1 MEESLDNIIR
11 KLALSNNT
19 KIYITDVFK
28 DEIALYKILDDK
40 IVFDSKMQLTS
51 FLESLQNIVNA
62 SYLKGV
68 MEMFSIPKFKEELKN
83 GNEKVKFKYQDLNNK
98 WHIITSMLI
107 KNSSELIFSLV
118 EDEENIKNNSV
129 TSDEKFNNLVSNL
142 SDAML
147 KIYNSFDIKINDIED
162 IKKIEEYINTIL
174 SGLSNK
180 YPELKKSFKENALDV
195 SSMAYDSILIV
206 DDDLVTR
213 NMIKKVFQNE
223 YKIVMATNGK
233 EAIEYLESNKN
244 KSKFE
249 SSDNVLG
256 IFLDLT
262 MPVMDGFAV
271 LEYLSKNNYLSKVP
285 VIIISGDYERETKMR
300 VYNYNIADMLEKP
313 FDFEIVKHRIG
324 NFINLYK
331 SSNALTNLVVGQGEK
346 LKDLIDAFVK
356 AYEVDYEDNIRK
368 VKSYIKILANKIK
381 DNYPEYNLTD
391 ELVEKMSDA
400 SKYYDIGFYSIP
412 RKILNKKE
420 KLNQDELKII
430 KEYPLFGTKMTEY
443 ILSLTSDMKYKDYA
457 CNITKYYHENYDG
470 TGYPNGL
477 KEDGI
482 PLEAQIASLA
492 IMYNNLSRKVINPN
506 EVIISKYN
514 KAFNPKII
522 KAFEEVSNNF
532 LTVK

>member
-1 MEESLDNIIR
+1 MEENLDSIIR
-11 KLALSNNT
+11 KLALSSNT
-19 KIYITDVFK
+19 KICITDVFK
-28 DEIALYKILDDK
+28 DEISIYKVLDGK
-40 IVFDSKMQLTS
+40 PEMEGKHQLTS
-51 FLESLQNIVNA
+51 YLEGLQNSVNA

-68 MEMFSIPKFKEELKN
+68 MEMFSIPKFKEESKN
-83 GNEKVKFKYQDLNNK
+83 GNDKVKFKYQDLNNK
-98 WHIITSMLI
+98 WHNITAMLV
-107 KNSSELIFSLV
+107 KKDSELIFSII
-118 EDEENIKNNSV
+118 EDEDGTKNALV
-129 TSDEKFNNLVSNL
+129 PDEKFNSLVSNL

-147 KIYNSFDIKINDIED
+147 KIYNSFDIKINNLED

-195 SSMAYDSILIV
+195 SSMTYDTILIV

-213 NMIKKVFQNE
+213 NMIKKVFQDE
-223 YKIVMATNGK
+223 YKISMATNGK
-233 EAIEYLESNKN
+233 EAIEYLEENKN

-271 LEYLSKNNYLSKVP
+271 LEYLSKNNYLSKIP

-313 FDFEIVKHRIG
+313 FDFDVVRHRIG

-331 SSNALTNLVVGQGEK
+331 SSNALTNLVSGQGEK
-346 LKDLIDAFVK
+346 LKDLIDAFVR
-356 AYEVDYEDNIRK
+356 AYESDYEDNIRK
-368 VKSYIKILANKIK
+368 IKNYIMILGSKVKE
-381 DNYPEYNLTD
+381 DYPEYALTD
-391 ELVEKMSDA
+391 ELVEKMADA

-420 KLNQDELKII
+420 NLNEEELRII
-430 KEYPLFGTKMTEY
+430 KEYPLFGNKMTEY

-457 CNITKYYHENYDG
+457 CNIVKYYHENYDG

-477 KEDGI
+477 KESNI
-482 PLEAQIASLA
+482 PLEAQIASLV
-492 IMYNNLSRKVINPN
+492 IMYNNLARRVSNPA
-506 EVIISKYN
+506 EIIISKTN
-514 KAFNPKII
+514 KAFSPKLI
-522 KAFEEVSNNF
+522 KAFEEVKDEF